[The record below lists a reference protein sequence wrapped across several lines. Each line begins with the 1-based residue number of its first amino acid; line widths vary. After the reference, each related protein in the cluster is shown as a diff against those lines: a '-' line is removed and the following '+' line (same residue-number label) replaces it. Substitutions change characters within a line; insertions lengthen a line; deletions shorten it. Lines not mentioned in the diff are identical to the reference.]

1 MTEEIPT
8 GEKTTVPASELEEL
22 VEQWEKNGAD
32 DFDNGTND
40 YRRFTGKQ
48 QLKDAVELQALIDKH
63 DPKQDNGN

>member
-8 GEKTTVPASELEEL
+8 GEKTTVPASELEDL

-32 DFDNGTND
+32 DFDNGTNY

-63 DPKQDNGN
+63 DPKQ